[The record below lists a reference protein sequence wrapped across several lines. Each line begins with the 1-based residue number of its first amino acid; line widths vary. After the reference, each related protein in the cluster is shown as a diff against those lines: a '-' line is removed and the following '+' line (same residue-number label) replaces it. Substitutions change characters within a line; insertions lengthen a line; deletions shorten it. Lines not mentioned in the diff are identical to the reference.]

1 MSTPSIG
8 SAAPDFALQTDA
20 GTTFRRSDHLG
31 RPVVLFFYPQ
41 DDTDNCTLENQ
52 EFSALAAHFD
62 KAGAVLA
69 GISPDTVEVH
79 CQFRDKY
86 GLKALLIADP
96 EHKAIEPY
104 GVWRLKKLYGR
115 EYMGLVR
122 TTFIIGVDG
131 AIAAIIPATRI
142 KGHADRVLKTLRE
155 FAAA

>member
-1 MSTPSIG
+1 MSTLTIG
-8 SAAPDFALQTDA
+8 SAAPDFSLATDA
-20 GTTFRRSDHLG
+20 GTTFRLSDHRG
-31 RPVVLFFYPQ
+31 HPVVLFFYPQ

-52 EFSALAAHFD
+52 EFSAAAKDFHG
-62 KAGAVLA
+62 AGAVLA
-69 GISPDTVEVH
+69 GVSPDTVETH

-122 TTFIIGVDG
+122 TTFIIGADG

-155 FAAA
+155 LTAA